1 MVINAQSFSQMCII
15 NSHEKIIFN
24 ILIFNIMI
32 LRVILCEDNA
42 VCSYL

>member
-24 ILIFNIMI
+24 ILIFNII